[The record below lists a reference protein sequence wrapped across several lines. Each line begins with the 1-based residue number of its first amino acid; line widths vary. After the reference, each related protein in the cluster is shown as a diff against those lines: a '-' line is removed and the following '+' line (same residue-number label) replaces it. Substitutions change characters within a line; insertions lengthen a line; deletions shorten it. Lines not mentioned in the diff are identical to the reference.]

1 MSGVS
6 GSRSADE
13 AGPQPMPRSTA
24 APVMAGIPGTEP
36 GSQPVQGRR
45 GVVLRLARRAGW
57 GVFDQAL
64 SSFGNLLLAVL
75 VARAVDVHA
84 FGAFTVAFSVYT
96 IAVQVSRTLVS
107 QPLAIRYAGETPGA
121 YRAAS
126 GLSTGTALAIGL
138 AAAVPLIGLGVLLGD
153 AVGHALA
160 AVGLLLPGLLVHDA
174 WRVAFTAQGR
184 PDQAAL
190 IDGAWLLVQVGGV
203 AGLMAA
209 GIDSPVPYLLA
220 WGLAAAAAAALGVAR
235 GHVRP
240 QLFRTWRWLTSHWD
254 ITRFLLF
261 DAVLVQGAFQGAL
274 LLVGGLGTLS
284 DAGALRGAAVVL
296 GPVSLLAM
304 SAMSF
309 CVPELARRRHMP
321 ARVRLAVASAIGA
334 LMFTAGLSWGAIAL
348 LLPGSVGVFLL
359 GDTWSGVEAV
369 LLPTVI
375 GQMANF
381 LALGAVCMVLAMGA
395 TKTVFR
401 INATLAVLLVVLGVG
416 GVLIGGALG
425 AAYGF
430 LIAYWLVMPMW
441 FRSMWRLVRA
451 GPAADSPKPV

>member
-1 MSGVS
+1 MTGLPGAEPVAS
-6 GSRSADE
+6 
-13 AGPQPMPRSTA
+13 PRQS
-24 APVMAGIPGTEP
+24 
-36 GSQPVQGRR
+36 RR

-75 VARAVDVHA
+75 VARAVDSHA

-96 IAVQVSRTLVS
+96 LAVQVSRTLVS
-107 QPLAIRYAGETPGA
+107 QPLAIRYAGEPADA

-126 GLSTGTALAIGL
+126 GLSTGTAFAIGL
-138 AAAVPLIGLGVLLGD
+138 GAAVPLLGLGLSLGG

-190 IDGAWLLVQVGGV
+190 IDGTWLLVQVGGV
-203 AGLMAA
+203 AGLLSM

-220 WGLAAAAAAALGVAR
+220 WGVAAAAAAALGVAR
-235 GHVRP
+235 ARVWP
-240 QLFRTWRWLTSHWD
+240 QLFRTWTWVTSHWD

-274 LLVGGLGTLS
+274 LLVGGLGALS
-284 DAGALRGAAVVL
+284 DAGALRGAAVVV

-321 ARVRLAVASAIGA
+321 ARTRLAVASGIGA
-334 LMFTAGLSWGAIAL
+334 VMGTASLVWGALAL
-348 LLPGSVGVFLL
+348 LLPDEAGVFLL
-359 GDTWSGVEAV
+359 GDTWSGVEPV

-375 GQMANF
+375 GQAANLF
-381 LALGAVCMVLAMGA
+381 ALGPISMILAMAA
-395 TKTVFR
+395 TRTVFR

-416 GVLIGGALG
+416 GVLIGGAVG

-430 LIAYWLVMPMW
+430 LIAYWLVMPLW

-451 GPAADSPKPV
+451 REAADSASAV

>member
-1 MSGVS
+1 MSGFS
-6 GSRSADE
+6 
-13 AGPQPMPRSTA
+13 
-24 APVMAGIPGTEP
+24 GTEP
-36 GSQPVQGRR
+36 APVTPQGRR
-45 GVVLRLARRAGW
+45 GVVVRLARRAGW

-107 QPLAIRYAGETPGA
+107 QPLAIRYAGVPVDE

-138 AAAVPLIGLGVLLGD
+138 AAAVPLAALGLLLGGT
-153 AVGHALA
+153 VGHALA
-160 AVGLLLPGLLVHDA
+160 TVGLLLPGLLVHDA
-174 WRVAFTAQGR
+174 WRVAFTAHGR

-190 IDGAWLLVQVGGV
+190 IDGTWLLVQVGGV
-203 AGLMAA
+203 AGLLAV

-220 WGLAAAAAAALGVAR
+220 WGLAATAAAALGVAR
-235 GHVRP
+235 GRVRP
-240 QLFRTWRWLTSHWD
+240 QVVRTWTWLSSHWD

-274 LLVGGLGTLS
+274 LLVGALGTLS
-284 DAGALRGAAVVL
+284 AAGALRGAAVVL

-309 CVPELARRRHMP
+309 SVPELARRRHMP
-321 ARVRLAVASAIGA
+321 ARTRLAVASGIGA
-334 LMFTAGLSWGAIAL
+334 LMGTASLAWGAVAL
-348 LLPGSVGVFLL
+348 LLPDQAGVFLL
-359 GDTWSGVEAV
+359 GDTWSGVEPV

-375 GQMANF
+375 GQAANLF
-381 LALGAVCMVLAMGA
+381 ALGPVSMILAMAA
-395 TKTVFR
+395 TRTVFR
-401 INATLAVLLVVLGVG
+401 INSTLAVLLVVLGVG
-416 GVLIGGALG
+416 GVLTGGAVG

-430 LIAYWLVMPMW
+430 LIAYWLVMPLW
-441 FRSMWRLVRA
+441 FRSMWKLVRA
-451 GPAADSPKPV
+451 GAADPVRPG